1 MTVNAVQI
9 SYLTVNSIQRRLG
22 VTNWQI
28 FIIRAIMG
36 VVFGVILSRFFY
48 PNAPLIFIILLCMIL
63 VGLAYLTQYLRQ
75 RKKER

>member
-1 MTVNAVQI
+1 M
-9 SYLTVNSIQRRLG
+9 
-22 VTNWQI
+22 TNWQI

-36 VVFGVILSRFFY
+36 AVFGVILSKFFY
-48 PNAPLIFIILLCMIL
+48 PNAPLVFIVLLCMIL

>member
-1 MTVNAVQI
+1 M
-9 SYLTVNSIQRRLG
+9 
-22 VTNWQI
+22 TNWQI
-28 FIIRAIMG
+28 FIIRAVMG

-48 PNAPLIFIILLCMIL
+48 PNAPLIFIILLCVIL

>member
-1 MTVNAVQI
+1 MN
-9 SYLTVNSIQRRLG
+9 YLKAYSIQRRLG

-36 VVFGVILSRFFY
+36 AVFGVILSRFFY

>member
-1 MTVNAVQI
+1 
-9 SYLTVNSIQRRLG
+9 

-36 VVFGVILSRFFY
+36 AVFGVILSRFFY

>member
-1 MTVNAVQI
+1 
-9 SYLTVNSIQRRLG
+9 

-48 PNAPLIFIILLCMIL
+48 PNAPLIFIILLCTIL

>member
-1 MTVNAVQI
+1 
-9 SYLTVNSIQRRLG
+9 LG

>member
-1 MTVNAVQI
+1 
-9 SYLTVNSIQRRLG
+9 

-36 VVFGVILSRFFY
+36 AVFGVILSKFFY
-48 PNAPLIFIILLCMIL
+48 PNAPLIFIILLCAIL

>member
-1 MTVNAVQI
+1 
-9 SYLTVNSIQRRLG
+9 

>member
-1 MTVNAVQI
+1 M
-9 SYLTVNSIQRRLG
+9 
-22 VTNWQI
+22 TNWQI

-36 VVFGVILSRFFY
+36 AVFGVILSRFFY

>member
-1 MTVNAVQI
+1 M
-9 SYLTVNSIQRRLG
+9 
-22 VTNWQI
+22 TNWQI

-36 VVFGVILSRFFY
+36 AVFGVILSKFFY
-48 PNAPLIFIILLCMIL
+48 PNAPLLFIVLLCMIL

>member
-1 MTVNAVQI
+1 M
-9 SYLTVNSIQRRLG
+9 
-22 VTNWQI
+22 TNWQV

-36 VVFGVILSRFFY
+36 AVFGVILSRFFY

>member
-1 MTVNAVQI
+1 
-9 SYLTVNSIQRRLG
+9 LG

-36 VVFGVILSRFFY
+36 VVFGVILSKFFY
-48 PNAPLIFIILLCMIL
+48 PNAPLIFIILLCMVL

-75 RKKER
+75 RNKER

>member
-1 MTVNAVQI
+1 
-9 SYLTVNSIQRRLG
+9 LG

-36 VVFGVILSRFFY
+36 AVFGVILSKFFY
-48 PNAPLIFIILLCMIL
+48 PNAPLVFIVLLCMIL

>member
-1 MTVNAVQI
+1 LAKASNGSAKR
-9 SYLTVNSIQRRLG
+9 IQRRLG

-36 VVFGVILSRFFY
+36 VVFGVILSKWFY
-48 PNAPLIFIILLCMIL
+48 PNAPLIFIILLCVIL

>member
-1 MTVNAVQI
+1 
-9 SYLTVNSIQRRLG
+9 LG
-22 VTNWQI
+22 VTNWQT

-36 VVFGVILSRFFY
+36 VVFGVILSKFFY
-48 PNAPLIFIILLCMIL
+48 PNAPLIFIISLCIIL

>member
-1 MTVNAVQI
+1 M
-9 SYLTVNSIQRRLG
+9 S
-22 VTNWQI
+22 NWQI

-36 VVFGVILSRFFY
+36 AVFGVILSRFFY
-48 PNAPLIFIILLCMIL
+48 PNAPLIFIILLCIIL

>member
-1 MTVNAVQI
+1 
-9 SYLTVNSIQRRLG
+9 LG

-48 PNAPLIFIILLCMIL
+48 PNAPLIFIILLCIIL

>member
-1 MTVNAVQI
+1 M
-9 SYLTVNSIQRRLG
+9 
-22 VTNWQI
+22 TNWQI

>member
-1 MTVNAVQI
+1 
-9 SYLTVNSIQRRLG
+9 
-22 VTNWQI
+22 VTNWHI

-36 VVFGVILSRFFY
+36 VVFGVVLSRFFY
-48 PNAPLIFIILLCMIL
+48 PNAPLIFIIFLCVIL

>member
-1 MTVNAVQI
+1 MT
-9 SYLTVNSIQRRLG
+9 G
-22 VTNWQI
+22 WQI

-48 PNAPLIFIILLCMIL
+48 PDAPLIFIICLCIIL

>member
-1 MTVNAVQI
+1 M
-9 SYLTVNSIQRRLG
+9 
-22 VTNWQI
+22 TNWQI

-36 VVFGVILSRFFY
+36 AVFGVILSRFFY
-48 PNAPLIFIILLCMIL
+48 PKAPLIFIILLCMIL

>member
-1 MTVNAVQI
+1 
-9 SYLTVNSIQRRLG
+9 

-48 PNAPLIFIILLCMIL
+48 PNAPLIFIIFLCIIL